1 MPIFEFMNVVLD
13 FDSTLIQVESLDIL
27 AAVCNRSETIQEEIK
42 RQGDVVR
49 KLKSSGAAKDEVC
62 WYFL

>member
-1 MPIFEFMNVVLD
+1 MD
-13 FDSTLIQVESLDIL
+13 KT
-27 AAVCNRSETIQEEIK
+27 AIQEEIK

-62 WYFL
+62 WYFFIIIIAA